1 MGSKSFLFLVL
12 IFFIN
17 LLHGQE
23 RTDEQR
29 AIVFMDDGSR
39 YQGLLLERKK
49 KSIKLQI
56 YKDHVIEIDVVDMA
70 GILDDR
76 NALVYDEGKY
86 HKTTGIYYGGNFGF
100 SAITKEGDDTSS
112 GHFETYVGWRFG
124 KRWAL
129 SHGWGLEANQ
139 NQIAGLLLTTEFFSA
154 FLKAKYFINDHRYR
168 MFSYMRAGYG
178 FVPDENQFE
187 SGHSGGGQFQ
197 IGVGLTFPSTKK
209 LKFIV
214 SLGYHVQKTDGEV
227 AFIDSFGNQVNT
239 EFDLF
244 INRIIFKGGMEF

>member
-1 MGSKSFLFLVL
+1 MKGLFIAFLILSVSSLSAQKKAHHNEKAILFMEDGARY
-12 IFFIN
+12 
-17 LLHGQE
+17 HGRILD
-23 RTDEQR
+23 RT
-29 AIVFMDDGSR
+29 
-39 YQGLLLERKK
+39 KK
-49 KSIKLQI
+49 TITLQI
-56 YKDHVIEIDVVDMA
+56 YKDNIIEIDTEDISGV
-70 GILDDR
+70 LDHK
-76 NALVYDEGKY
+76 NALVYGEGKY
-86 HKTTGIYYGGNFGF
+86 HKTTGIYFGGNFGF
-100 SAITKEGDDTSS
+100 SAVTKEGEDNAS

-139 NQIAGLLLTTEFFSA
+139 NRIAGFSLTTEFFSA
-154 FLKAKYFINDHRYR
+154 FLKGRYYINDHRYR
-168 MFSYMRAGYG
+168 IFSYARAGYG
-178 FVPDENQFE
+178 FVPNDTEFQ

-197 IGVGLTFPSTKK
+197 IGGGLTFPSSKK
-209 LKFIV
+209 LKFLV